1 MTLEQAYQLAGI
13 IAALGMIGTLMY
25 LAIQVRQNTIAVR
38 TNTAQS
44 LTDGLCSFFKYAA
57 QSDTAD
63 IIFRGFQKLENLRD
77 ADRMRFFGIMHN
89 NFFAYQNAYFQMKSG
104 ALEERLWNG
113 ALAHFKHTA
122 KFPGARSYWSHR
134 SYMYIDEFRRFVD
147 AEVVGQHPN
156 NHFNLAGMDFKQSE
170 ASS

>member
-25 LAIQVRQNTIAVR
+25 LAVQVRQNTIAVR

-44 LTDGLCSFFKYAA
+44 LTDGLCSFFRYAA

-63 IIFRGFQKLENLRD
+63 IIFRGFQALDNLTD
-77 ADRMRFFGIMHN
+77 ADRMRFFGIMHDH
-89 NFFAYQNAYFQMKSG
+89 FFAYQNAYFQMKSG
-104 ALEERLWNG
+104 VLEESMWNG
-113 ALAHFKHTA
+113 AHEFFKHSA
-122 KFPGARSYWSHR
+122 KFPGVRSYWSNR

-147 AEVVGQHPN
+147 AEVVGQHTG
-156 NHFNLAGMDFKQSE
+156 NHFNLAGIDFKQ
-170 ASS
+170 